1 MKIDEMVWKAG
12 AARKITKK
20 DKSGVFYLQDLT
32 LFPPSQGS
40 LAFTQ
45 FFADGEKKFE
55 DTHESLRKGV
65 IDVTSVDGDI
75 KFLPASSGV
84 ACTVQELIARAD
96 QQIVLDVY
104 AQPADFR
111 RAGSF
116 EDRTWDDSWSQQI
129 TVLNDKMVPTDLT
142 MKSYHDYE
150 ADVFP
155 VGIYH
160 ARFIFSSRKRNE
172 TSRHRDPSFQLADVV
187 PLQAKPQVV
196 NG

>member
-1 MKIDEMVWKAG
+1 MKIDDIVWKAG
-12 AARKITKK
+12 AAKKIAKK
-20 DKSGVFYLQDLT
+20 DKSGFFFLQDLT
-32 LFPPSQGS
+32 VYPPSQGS
-40 LAFTQ
+40 LTFTQ

-65 IDVTSVDGDI
+65 LEVTSVDGDI
-75 KFLPASSGV
+75 KFLPASAGV
-84 ACTVQELIARAD
+84 PCTVQDLIARAGEH
-96 QQIVLDVY
+96 IVLDVF

-116 EDRTWDDSWSQQI
+116 EDRSWDDSWSQQI

-150 ADVFP
+150 ADLLP

-160 ARFIFSSRKRNE
+160 ARFIFSSRKRSQ
-172 TSRHRDPSFQLADVV
+172 TSQRRDPYFQLEDVV